1 MIAWAVTSVWARALG
16 AVQLLGSGGHLPV
29 HIRARGWASAMKDEE
44 EGQSGGSRV
53 MEQKKEWLPRRL
65 CTVAEMVDGNR
76 ALPTV

>member
-1 MIAWAVTSVWARALG
+1 
-16 AVQLLGSGGHLPV
+16 
-29 HIRARGWASAMKDEE
+29 MKDEE
-44 EGQSGGSRV
+44 DGQSGGSRV